1 MEEGRK
7 EGRLEEQRKIGRGEE
22 GKDGW
27 ERTEGGR
34 EGGKI
39 HFTELLIWV
48 AYFCYRDDCCPVGE
62 GVHMDKRL
70 ERRKNVN
77 RGYRKLRNWQMAIEL
92 YAFLYEKVKEIPDR
106 PYRLIAQILDAT
118 SSVSANIAEGYCR
131 RSLKEYLNFLNIA
144 LASAGEVYSRCYAC
158 YRAGQLSEITFD
170 AIDERHYAMENALLR
185 QIESLQAKQQ
195 TGEWDDNLFLREDEV
210 TYLLNQI
217 D

>member
-1 MEEGRK
+1 
-7 EGRLEEQRKIGRGEE
+7 
-22 GKDGW
+22 
-27 ERTEGGR
+27 
-34 EGGKI
+34 
-39 HFTELLIWV
+39 
-48 AYFCYRDDCCPVGE
+48 
-62 GVHMDKRL
+62 MDQRL

-77 RGYRKLRNWQMAIEL
+77 RGYRKLRTWQMAIEL
-92 YAFLYEKVKEIPDR
+92 YGFLYEKVKEIPDR

-118 SSVSANIAEGYCR
+118 SSVSANIAAGYCR

-158 YRAGQLSEITFD
+158 YRAGQFSEITFD

-195 TGEWDDNLFLREDEV
+195 QGKWDDNLFLREDEV

>member
-1 MEEGRK
+1 
-7 EGRLEEQRKIGRGEE
+7 
-22 GKDGW
+22 
-27 ERTEGGR
+27 
-34 EGGKI
+34 
-39 HFTELLIWV
+39 
-48 AYFCYRDDCCPVGE
+48 
-62 GVHMDKRL
+62 MDERL

-77 RGYRKLRNWQMAIEL
+77 RGYRKLRTWQMAIEL

-158 YRAGQLSEITFD
+158 HRAGQFSATTFD

-195 TGEWDDNLFLREDEV
+195 LGEWDDNLFLREDEV
-210 TYLLNQI
+210 TYVLNQL